1 MPTIGKIVKAHG
13 IRGDLKVLSFLDSPD
28 CFSSI
33 KKVTVKGQEYDVK
46 SAKVMNDF
54 VLLNLSG
61 INTMTEAEELK
72 NETVFCD
79 KKFMPKITPDRFY
92 IDDII
97 GCEVIVGEK
106 SVGKIV
112 DILQYGSADVV
123 VVRGEKKVMFPW
135 IKELNVRVD
144 IDKKKFIVDPQKF
157 SEVRVDED

>member
-1 MPTIGKIVKAHG
+1 
-13 IRGDLKVLSFLDSPD
+13 
-28 CFSSI
+28 
-33 KKVTVKGQEYDVK
+33 
-46 SAKVMNDF
+46 MNDF

-144 IDKKKFIVDPQKF
+144 VDKKKFIVDPQKF